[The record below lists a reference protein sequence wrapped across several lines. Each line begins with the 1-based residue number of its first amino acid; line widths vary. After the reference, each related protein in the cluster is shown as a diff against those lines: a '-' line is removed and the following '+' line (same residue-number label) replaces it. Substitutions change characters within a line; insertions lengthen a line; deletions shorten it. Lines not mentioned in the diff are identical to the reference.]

1 MSDLLLSHLFRDIL
15 ISYCIFPVIPHLD
28 IGIITVITIILCQ
41 LGLVIGG
48 NGIVRNWPV
57 YITLIQSEIQCVRT
71 GRNTVRILIVNRI
84 TCQTLIPV
92 TTTGCIGTRLLVPII
107 LTVRVPPFIG
117 FPTQC
122 KTIRNT
128 LQLHSTPFFKIQFA
142 STFVSYITD
151 IYRSVKL

>member
-92 TTTGCIGTRLLVPII
+92 TTTGCCLSQLSLLYVFPHSS
-107 LTVRVPPFIG
+107 G
-117 FPTQC
+117 FPLSARQYE
-122 KTIRNT
+122 IRFNSIAR
-128 LQLHSTPFFKIQFA
+128 HSSRYNSRA
-142 STFVSYITD
+142 
-151 IYRSVKL
+151 RSLAISPIFTEV

>member
-71 GRNTVRILIVNRI
+71 GRNTVRILIVGNPQLSALLPSLRK
-84 TCQTLIPV
+84 C
-92 TTTGCIGTRLLVPII
+92 RLLHRYPPACPNYPYCTCSPIH
-107 LTVRVPPFIG
+107 RVSHSV
-117 FPTQC
+117 QD
-122 KTIRNT
+122 NT
-128 LQLHSTPFFKIQFA
+128 KYASTP
-142 STFVSYITD
+142 
-151 IYRSVKL
+151 